1 MVKQFLLGLQH
12 LFAAFSATLL
22 VPIIVGIDPSIALFS
37 QGIGTLIFHLCT
49 KNKVPVFLGSSFAF
63 IPPVLQV
70 VNQYGDYS
78 YAQGGIIVAGQIY
91 ILVQFI
97 VYKIGVK
104 KVTKLIPQEIVAP
117 IILIIGIQLQSTAV
131 SMLKTNIVIGLITT
145 AIIVFLMLF
154 TKGIISIL
162 SVLIGIIS
170 GSIIYFIIYGYQTYN
185 GGFFSIPAFSAPK
198 FSINAIVLIAPVV
211 LATLLEHIGDISANQ
226 EVTGKDFMNDPGL
239 HRTLI
244 GDGLATMFAGLIGSV
259 ANTTY
264 SENTGVLAITKTY
277 NPNILNIT
285 AILAIIFSFIAPIT
299 NFLNNIPDQVIG
311 GASLILF
318 GMISAVGL
326 RTMVDNKI
334 DYSQPK
340 NLIITQIMLVFAL
353 GGMSI
358 KIFTVELSGVALQA
372 ITGIVLNL
380 ILPNQRGA

>member
-1 MVKQFLLGLQH
+1 MVKRFLLGLQH

-170 GSIIYFIIYGYQTYN
+170 GSIIYFITYGYNTYN
-185 GGFFSIPAFSAPK
+185 GGFFSLPTFSAPK
-198 FSINAIVLIAPVV
+198 FSINAIVLIVPVV
-211 LATLLEHIGDISANQ
+211 IATLLEHIGDISANSQ
-226 EVTGKDFMNDPGL
+226 VVGKDFKKDPGL
-239 HRTLI
+239 HRTLL

-334 DYSQPK
+334 DYAEPR

-372 ITGIVLNL
+372 ITGIILNL
-380 ILPNQRGA
+380 ILPKSRRA

>member
-1 MVKQFLLGLQH
+1 MIKQFLLGLQH

-37 QGIGTLIFHLCT
+37 QGVGTLIFHLCT

-78 YAQGGIIVAGQIY
+78 YAQGGIIVAGQVY
-91 ILVQFI
+91 LLVALI
-97 VYKIGVK
+97 IYKIGVD
-104 KVTKLIPQEIVAP
+104 KVAKVFPQEIVAP
-117 IILIIGIQLQSTAV
+117 IILIIGIQLSSTAV
-131 SMLKTNIVIGLITT
+131 SMLSTNIVIGLITT

-154 TKGIISIL
+154 TKGLTSIL

-170 GSIIYFIIYGYQTYN
+170 GSIIYFITYGYNTYN
-185 GGFFSIPAFSAPK
+185 GGFFSLPTFSAPK
-198 FSINAIVLIAPVV
+198 FSINAIVLIVPVV
-211 LATLLEHIGDISANQ
+211 IATLLEHIGDISANSQ
-226 EVTGKDFMNDPGL
+226 VVGKDFKKDPGL
-239 HRTLI
+239 HRTLL

-334 DYSQPK
+334 DYAEPR

-372 ITGIVLNL
+372 ITGIILNL
-380 ILPNQRGA
+380 ILPKSRRA

>member
-1 MVKQFLLGLQH
+1 
-12 LFAAFSATLL
+12 
-22 VPIIVGIDPSIALFS
+22 
-37 QGIGTLIFHLCT
+37 
-49 KNKVPVFLGSSFAF
+49 
-63 IPPVLQV
+63 
-70 VNQYGDYS
+70 
-78 YAQGGIIVAGQIY
+78 
-91 ILVQFI
+91 
-97 VYKIGVK
+97 
-104 KVTKLIPQEIVAP
+104 
-117 IILIIGIQLQSTAV
+117 
-131 SMLKTNIVIGLITT
+131 
-145 AIIVFLMLF
+145 MLF

-170 GSIIYFIIYGYQTYN
+170 GSIIYFITYGYNTYN
-185 GGFFSIPAFSAPK
+185 GGFFSLPTFSAPK
-198 FSINAIVLIAPVV
+198 FSINAIVLIVPVV
-211 LATLLEHIGDISANQ
+211 IATLLEHIGDISANSQ
-226 EVTGKDFMNDPGL
+226 VVGKDFKKDPGL
-239 HRTLI
+239 HRTLL

-334 DYSQPK
+334 DYAEPR

-372 ITGIVLNL
+372 ITGIILNL
-380 ILPNQRGA
+380 ILPKSRRA

>member
-1 MVKQFLLGLQH
+1 
-12 LFAAFSATLL
+12 
-22 VPIIVGIDPSIALFS
+22 
-37 QGIGTLIFHLCT
+37 
-49 KNKVPVFLGSSFAF
+49 
-63 IPPVLQV
+63 
-70 VNQYGDYS
+70 
-78 YAQGGIIVAGQIY
+78 
-91 ILVQFI
+91 
-97 VYKIGVK
+97 
-104 KVTKLIPQEIVAP
+104 
-117 IILIIGIQLQSTAV
+117 
-131 SMLKTNIVIGLITT
+131 
-145 AIIVFLMLF
+145 MLF